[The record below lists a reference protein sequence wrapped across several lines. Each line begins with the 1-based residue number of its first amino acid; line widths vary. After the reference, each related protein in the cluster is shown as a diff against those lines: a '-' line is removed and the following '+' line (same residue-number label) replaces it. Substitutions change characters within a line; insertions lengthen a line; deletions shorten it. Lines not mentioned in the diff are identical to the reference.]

1 MAYLILEVAAAQRVV
16 LEQTEVRMAVHW
28 ETGFQSGGHFAKTTF
43 ASLVAFI
50 FMLLTFLEHA
60 ILIILFLGAP
70 GSQLKEDVAVL

>member
-1 MAYLILEVAAAQRVV
+1 MEYSILEVVVAQRAV
-16 LEQTEVRMAVHW
+16 LEQTEVRMADHW
-28 ETGFQSGGHFAKTTF
+28 EIVFQSGGHFAEITF

-70 GSQLKEDVAVL
+70 ESQLKEDVAVL